1 MQQANA
7 IGTYGGDATSI
18 SSAAG
23 PLHPAAFTL
32 LLAALSMLGQFA
44 IATYLPAF
52 ADMARS
58 LGASA
63 AQMQQTITAYMLP
76 FGLMVLW
83 HGAVSDAVG
92 RRRMVLVGLALFSAG
107 SLLCA
112 TAHDLNMLYAGRV
125 IQGCSAGI
133 GVIVGRAMVRDVF
146 HGAAAQR
153 QMALVAMVFSLA
165 PVIAP
170 VCGGWL
176 LYHAGWR
183 SIFVFLSALTA
194 LMMLAAWRWL
204 PETLPAD
211 KRHSL
216 HPLAL
221 ARAYA
226 AVFALPRFVYLALA
240 NAAVNMAIYVY
251 IFAAPEFVT
260 KHLGLN
266 AQSFAWLFGP
276 IVCGLLV
283 GSLLGH
289 RAAVQREGTPAS
301 PWRTIANGHI
311 VMLAANVL
319 NLAVS
324 WLQLPG
330 IPWSLLAL
338 LIFAAGLM
346 LTQPGLQLLAL
357 DCVPARRGLAS
368 SCYVAAQQ
376 FGNAV
381 SAAVLIPPLMGSTL
395 GLAAGMAALQ
405 LFGAAMLA
413 LAHRSPQTRAESS

>member
-1 MQQANA
+1 VQQAT
-7 IGTYGGDATSI
+7 IGPYGGDATVS

-23 PLHPAAFTL
+23 QLHPAAFTVL
-32 LLAALSMLGQFA
+32 VAGLSMLGQFA

-63 AQMQQTITAYMLP
+63 AQMQQSITAYMLP

-83 HGAVSDAVG
+83 HGAISDAVG

-112 TAHDLNMLYAGRV
+112 MAHDLNMLYAGRV

-146 HGAAAQR
+146 QGAAAQR

-165 PVIAP
+165 PAIAP

-176 LYHAGWR
+176 LYWAGWR

-226 AVFALPRFVYLALA
+226 GVFALPKFVYLALA

-260 KHLGLN
+260 RHLGLN
-266 AQSFAWLFGP
+266 AQSFAWLFVP
-276 IVCGLLV
+276 IVCGLLI

-289 RAAVQREGTPAS
+289 RAAGAMS
-301 PWRTIANGHI
+301 PWRTIAIGHI

-319 NLAVS
+319 NLAAS
-324 WLQLPG
+324 WLNLPG

-381 SAAVLIPPLMGSTL
+381 SAAVLIPHLLGSTL
-395 GLAAGMAALQ
+395 GLAAGMAALH
-405 LFGAAMLA
+405 LFGAVMLA
-413 LAHRSPQTRAESS
+413 LAHRLRQERLQ

>member
-1 MQQANA
+1 MTTSETVNVQQADPA
-7 IGTYGGDATSI
+7 GTYDGDATSR
-18 SSAAG
+18 SSVAG
-23 PLHPAAFTL
+23 QLHPAAFTVL
-32 LLAALSMLGQFA
+32 VAGLSMLGQFA

-63 AQMQQTITAYMLP
+63 AQIQQSITAYMLP

-83 HGAVSDAVG
+83 HGAISDAVG
-92 RRRMVLVGLALFSAG
+92 RRRMILVGLALFSAG

-112 TAHDLNMLYAGRV
+112 TARELNVLYAGRV

-133 GVIVGRAMVRDVF
+133 GVIVGRAMVRDCF
-146 HGAAAQR
+146 QGAAAQR
-153 QMALVAMVFSLA
+153 QMALVAMVFSLSPA
-165 PVIAP
+165 IAP

-176 LYHAGWR
+176 LYWAGWR

-216 HPLAL
+216 RPVAL

-226 AVFALPRFVYLALA
+226 EVFALPKFVCLALA
-240 NAAVNMAIYVY
+240 NAGVNMAIYVY

-260 KHLGLN
+260 RHLGLN

-276 IVCGLLV
+276 IVAGLLV
-283 GSLLGH
+283 GSFLAH
-289 RAAVQREGTPAS
+289 RAAGAMS
-301 PWRTIANGHI
+301 PWRSVAFGHI
-311 VMLAANVL
+311 VMFAANLL
-319 NLAVS
+319 NVAIS
-324 WLQLPG
+324 WLHGPG

-338 LIFAAGLM
+338 PIFSVGLM

-376 FGNAV
+376 FGNAI
-381 SAAVLIPPLMGSTL
+381 SAAVLIPPLMSSTL
-395 GLAAGMAALQ
+395 GLAAGMAGLQ
-405 LFGAAMLA
+405 LFGAAMLL
-413 LAHRSPQTRAESS
+413 LAHRLR